1 MKLSEARE
9 RRFEAFSHWLK
20 GNTRLG
26 ERPRGDAVARAKRVE
41 RALREM
47 LGGIDLDAEYARDR
61 LDGVLESL
69 EYSAEDAH
77 DHRPAPAGIVF
88 RIGTDDP
95 RYYGKIQEGLGSL
108 RNAVGLYREFCNDVN
123 GADR

>member
-9 RRFEAFSHWLK
+9 RRFEAFRHWLRVH
-20 GNTRLG
+20 TQLC
-26 ERPRGDAVARAKRVE
+26 ERPRGDAVARTKRVE

-47 LGGIDLDAEYARDR
+47 LGEIDLDAEYTRDR

-69 EYSAEDAH
+69 EYSVEDAH
-77 DHRPAPAGIVF
+77 NHRPPPAGIVF

-95 RYYGKIQEGLGSL
+95 RYYEKIREGLSSL
-108 RNAVGLYREFCNDVN
+108 RNAVGLYRDFCDDVKPQ
-123 GADR
+123 